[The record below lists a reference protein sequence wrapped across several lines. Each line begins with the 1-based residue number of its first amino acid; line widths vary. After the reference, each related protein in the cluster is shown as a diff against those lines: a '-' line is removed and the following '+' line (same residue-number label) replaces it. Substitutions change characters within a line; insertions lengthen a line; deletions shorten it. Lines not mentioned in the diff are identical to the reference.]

1 MPPKR
6 AFSLLGTQRQ
16 RANRLEDLE
25 PMVAVS
31 LCERYRAKLQPNG
44 SILLVPADYSK
55 ATDIT
60 PDSHGATSAQLTE
73 LSRSGSR

>member
-1 MPPKR
+1 
-6 AFSLLGTQRQ
+6 
-16 RANRLEDLE
+16 
-25 PMVAVS
+25 MVAVS
-31 LCERYRAKLQPNG
+31 LCERYRAKLQPDG
-44 SILLVPADYSK
+44 SILVVPEDYSK